1 MRADVRALSAVP
13 HVDAA
18 ELGVWPRVAEKEARI
33 PLVDDAVAVVVD
45 VVAER
50 DKWRRNA
57 ELMADRYDKI
67 RDTNL
72 QLRDAL
78 TLYRTA

>member
-1 MRADVRALSAVP
+1 MIWNPWRELRRR
-13 HVDAA
+13 DARNA
-18 ELGVWPRVAEKEARI
+18 ELVSA
-33 PLVDDAVAVVVD
+33 LVD